1 MNFKY
6 KFNLNFIL
14 IVIFILITLIF
25 YFKFKTANDIKLE
38 IENVANFDED
48 IEHISSE
55 QELIDE
61 KILFQTMKFMLKD
74 TEEDDPEL
82 IAFVRSLIQ
91 LPSENELNLNSKNKN
106 DFSQIGQ
113 SKYID
118 SILNSKQNG
127 FFIEAGGYTG
137 EELSNTLFFE
147 LERNWT
153 GLLIEAV
160 PSLYKTILTKNR
172 KSFTINCCL
181 ANKRP
186 YIAKFQLAGV
196 LSNHVDLINEHF
208 QNRIYKELKTK
219 TKKILHVPCF
229 SLYTILKAINVN
241 KVDYFSLDVEGSE
254 FEVLK
259 GINLKKIHINSFSVE
274 HNNYQ
279 EQKIKIKN
287 FLEANNFTMI
297 NDSQYDMYFIIKQ

>member
-14 IVIFILITLIF
+14 IVIFILIALIF

-118 SILNSKQNG
+118 SILNSKRNG
-127 FFIEAGGYTG
+127 FFIEAGG
-137 EELSNTLFFE
+137 
-147 LERNWT
+147 
-153 GLLIEAV
+153 
-160 PSLYKTILTKNR
+160 
-172 KSFTINCCL
+172 
-181 ANKRP
+181 
-186 YIAKFQLAGV
+186 
-196 LSNHVDLINEHF
+196 
-208 QNRIYKELKTK
+208 
-219 TKKILHVPCF
+219 
-229 SLYTILKAINVN
+229 
-241 KVDYFSLDVEGSE
+241 
-254 FEVLK
+254 
-259 GINLKKIHINSFSVE
+259 
-274 HNNYQ
+274 
-279 EQKIKIKN
+279 
-287 FLEANNFTMI
+287 
-297 NDSQYDMYFIIKQ
+297 